1 MKPSRSSRTG
11 RFIRRNPD
19 ADVVA
24 LRDRAQRLLTASA
37 DLKRYTAL
45 AEQARKRGH
54 TAMQTR
60 YLMLAEDK
68 ARVIT
73 RLQAKR

>member
-1 MKPSRSSRTG
+1 MKLVRSPHTG

-19 ADVVA
+19 ADVFA
-24 LRDRAQRLLTASA
+24 MRDRAQRFATASA
-37 DLKRYTAL
+37 DLRRYTAL

-73 RLQAKR
+73 RLQAQR